1 MPAKEAQ
8 DGSGDIVE
16 QQAAHIVRI
25 TNHVFWEGNYLN
37 KDKEF
42 TAMFVY
48 KLQAAS

>member
-25 TNHVFWEGNYLN
+25 TNHVFWERELSQQRQRIHCH
-37 KDKEF
+37 
-42 TAMFVY
+42 VRV
-48 KLQAAS
+48 